1 MNKILEI
8 RIRPLFKILNNI
20 IEIQKH
26 HKVSLYGKHTKFN
39 LQLILGQNY

>member
-1 MNKILEI
+1 MILEI
-8 RIRPLFKILNNI
+8 RIRPLFTILNNI